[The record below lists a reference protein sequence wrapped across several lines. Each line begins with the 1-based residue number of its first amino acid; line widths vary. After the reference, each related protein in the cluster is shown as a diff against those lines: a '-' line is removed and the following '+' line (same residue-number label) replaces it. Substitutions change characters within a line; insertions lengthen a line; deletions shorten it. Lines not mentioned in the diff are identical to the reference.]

1 MRGLRHLI
9 PKEWQQSFNESSY
22 GKWVVLA
29 LMLVIGPFLVR
40 HGIRD
45 VKERRV
51 TSKGREYTGGMAVFI
66 GLAQAVVGVMM
77 CVGAVMVAIL
87 G

>member
-22 GKWVVLA
+22 GKWVVFA
-29 LMLVIGPFLVR
+29 LMLIIGPLLVR
-40 HGIRD
+40 HGLRG
-45 VKERRV
+45 VKEKRV
-51 TSKGREYTGGMAVFI
+51 VSKGREYTGGMAVLVGSI
-66 GLAQAVVGVMM
+66 QAVVGVIM
-77 CVGAVMVAIL
+77 CLGAVMVAIL